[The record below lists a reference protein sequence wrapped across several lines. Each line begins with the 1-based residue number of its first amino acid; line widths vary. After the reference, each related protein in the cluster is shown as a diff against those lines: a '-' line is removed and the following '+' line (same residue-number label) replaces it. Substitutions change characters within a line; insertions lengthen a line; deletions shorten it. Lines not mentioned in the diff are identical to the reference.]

1 MTVILLQFPWH
12 THTYTTEHT
21 LCKKELLYTCNE
33 RHCWVVHTLQRQKKK
48 KQHCYLFIYIV
59 QPKPL
64 LGFSLLIFVVAGFL
78 RFEIFNGT

>member
-1 MTVILLQFPWH
+1 MMMTVILLQFPWH

-48 KQHCYLFIYIV
+48 KQHCFIYLYFTTQTTV
-59 QPKPL
+59 GL
-64 LGFSLLIFVVAGFL
+64 FLVDFCCCWFSPFRDL
-78 RFEIFNGT
+78 